1 MVFEEPRRVMEPPFA
16 AGSQPVVKPS
26 AEATKQRR
34 RVPLKANRRRLS
46 YDLRLRLWLFALS
59 VPPIAVMSFLVW
71 HSAGSLLWALAAAA
85 VLTLFFAVA
94 TETLFEQLTRPLQTL
109 SNIVA
114 ALRDDDFSFRARGA
128 RRGDSLGDLAL
139 EINAL
144 AGTLQ
149 AQRGTARDALTLAE
163 RVMAAMRTP
172 VLAFAPEGTL
182 RLLNPAAESAFALR
196 RSTAL
201 GQHAVTLGL
210 EPLFRLADGAVH
222 AHPAVSGVAGETR
235 WSLRRSSFRLGGVPH
250 VLFVL
255 SDVQAAL
262 REEER
267 VAWQRLVRV
276 LSHEI
281 NNSLTPISSL
291 AGSLRQR
298 LQGMETKAAVDPF
311 AAPIAEEPVA
321 GEQIADLCRGLHLIE
336 DRALA
341 LHRFLQ
347 AYQQLTRLP
356 QPHLKRVHWP
366 ALIEGVVG
374 LETRMAVTLEGGP
387 ELVSLADP
395 AQIEQ
400 LLINLLRNAV
410 EAAQSV
416 AAQADGV
423 RGSAEVSVG
432 WTASRTELTVHIRDN
447 GPGLANTA
455 NLFVPFYTTKPDGS
469 GIGLALAQQIASG
482 HGGTLL
488 LTNRHDGQG
497 CIAELHLPLWNESS
511 QQS

>member
-1 MVFEEPRRVMEPPFA
+1 MVSEDARHA
-16 AGSQPVVKPS
+16 AGTLHT
-26 AEATKQRR
+26 AGTKGHGRPAAVQRKR
-34 RVPLKANRRRLS
+34 LPLKADRRRLS

-59 VPPIAVMSFLVW
+59 VPLVAVTSLLVW
-71 HSAGSLLWALAAAA
+71 RYAASLAWALVAAGVSSLFLA
-85 VLTLFFAVA
+85 VVA
-94 TETLFEQLTRPLQTL
+94 ETLFEQITRPLQTL

-149 AQRGTARDALTLAE
+149 TQRGTARDALTLAE

-172 VLAFAPEGTL
+172 VLAFAPDETL
-182 RLLNPAAESAFALR
+182 RLLNPAAENAFALQR
-196 RSTAL
+196 ATAL
-201 GQHAVTLGL
+201 GQHAGALGL
-210 EPLFRLADGAVH
+210 EPLFCLADGAVH

-291 AGSLRQR
+291 AGSLEQR
-298 LQGMETKAAVDPF
+298 LREMETYSVPNE
-311 AAPIAEEPVA
+311 PIAEGPVA
-321 GEQIADLCRGLHLIE
+321 KNQGTERIADLRRGLHLIE

-347 AYQQLTRLP
+347 SYGQLTRLP
-356 QPHLKRVHWP
+356 QPHLQPVDWP
-366 ALIEGVVG
+366 MLIEGVVR
-374 LETRMAVTLEGGP
+374 LETRMAVTLEPGSA
-387 ELVSLADP
+387 LVSLADP

-410 EAAQSV
+410 EAAQSIAV
-416 AAQADGV
+416 PGHAPH
-423 RGSAEVSVG
+423 VSVG
-432 WTASRTELTVHIRDN
+432 WTANRTELTVSLCDN

-482 HGGTLL
+482 HGGTLRL
-488 LTNRHDGQG
+488 LNRKDGPG
-497 CIAELHLPLWNESS
+497 CRAELHLPLPHGAFGEA
-511 QQS
+511 